1 MSSEIISIVSI
12 DIGLK
17 TFSMF
22 KEHFDY
28 TKAKTIKKPKQCY
41 KKNGEATDEF
51 EEYVLNV
58 SKCGST
64 QFIEKKEFGDR
75 IKVYKSIETNDNF
88 RQTDGEHAMIDI
100 YLLSLCKA
108 FKGSFASSF
117 TQHVLYLQEAWKIRP
132 MEYKQYFF

>member
-1 MSSEIISIVSI
+1 MSSSEITSIVSI

-75 IKVYKSIETNDNF
+75 NEFFSGKVFLRI
-88 RQTDGEHAMIDI
+88 ID
-100 YLLSLCKA
+100 YFDDL
-108 FKGSFASSF
+108 
-117 TQHVLYLQEAWKIRP
+117 H
-132 MEYKQYFF
+132 YKQKVFDDVDVIII